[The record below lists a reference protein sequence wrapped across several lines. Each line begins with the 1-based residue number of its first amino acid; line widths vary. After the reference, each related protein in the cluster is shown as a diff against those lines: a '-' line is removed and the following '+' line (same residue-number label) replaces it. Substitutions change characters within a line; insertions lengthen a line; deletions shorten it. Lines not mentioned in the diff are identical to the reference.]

1 MDRHMV
7 ALTEKRIAN
16 TVEAL
21 KKNRMDAYYIPN
33 KEDLISRLKEL
44 LPEKTTIAVG
54 GSMTLFET
62 GVMDLITSDRYTYID
77 RDGKDLSTE
86 EEKYRRKREV
96 FLVDY
101 FFTGT
106 NAITEKGQLYNVD
119 GMGSRVAPMSFGPK
133 NVIVIAGFNKIVA
146 DLEEASQ
153 RVKSIAA
160 PANNLRLRTENP
172 CTKIGTCVDCKSERR
187 ICSFE
192 VVTEHQFV
200 KDRIKVF
207 ILGEEYGY

>member
-1 MDRHMV
+1 MDRHMI

-21 KKNRMDAYYIPN
+21 KKNRMDADYIPT

-86 EEKYRRKREV
+86 EEIYRRKREV

-101 FFTGT
+101 LFTGT

-160 PANNLRLRTENP
+160 PANNLRLNTENP
-172 CTKIGTCVDCKSERR
+172 CTKAGTCVDCKSERR

-192 VVTEHQFV
+192 VVTEQQFV